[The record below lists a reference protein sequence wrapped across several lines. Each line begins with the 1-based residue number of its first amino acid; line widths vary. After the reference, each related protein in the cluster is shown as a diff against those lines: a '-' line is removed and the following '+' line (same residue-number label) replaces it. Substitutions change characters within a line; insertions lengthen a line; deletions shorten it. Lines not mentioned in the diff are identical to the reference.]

1 MGNFFFMTLIAT
13 VAAHAQF
20 MNGLM
25 FRDPK
30 AFVATFANADP
41 TAINKVIEMVNGM
54 IDVGEAEKQ
63 KAIDDHAAAVA
74 VVKEEARI
82 LAEDQADL
90 IYKKGELHISTDA
103 ANDAQEIANLKASE
117 EEAALKAKN
126 DAHADEDE
134 KEAFLNS
141 ETSRINE
148 EKAVLEE
155 VGDILESLKSNEV
168 PAAERRLLSVP
179 SQAAFLATLAKQ
191 GLQVDPEAVDKVLAS
206 VAALIAEGEAL
217 RDAAQGA
224 YDAAVAHSAASDKAF
239 DDAVD
244 RHVAADADLATKLE
258 AKAKYQGLVDVATG
272 VHQESVNRTAAA
284 NVDRDAKLIFKES
297 EIARVNS
304 ETKDLNDVKDLLK
317 GLL

>member
-1 MGNFFFMTLIAT
+1 MTLIAT

-63 KAIDDHAAAVA
+63 KAIDDHAAAVTYA
-74 VVKEEARI
+74 EEQAEI

-90 IYKKGELHISTDA
+90 IYKKGELHIATDKSIA
-103 ANDAQEIANLKASE
+103 AKAIATLKADE
-117 EEAALKAKN
+117 ETAALNVKN
-126 DAHADEDE
+126 QAHTDEEE
-134 KEAFLNS
+134 KEAFLNA
-141 ETSRINE
+141 ETSRINQ

-168 PAAERRLLSVP
+168 PAERRLLSVP

-224 YDAAVAHSAASDKAF
+224 YDDAVAHSAASDKAF
-239 DDAVD
+239 DEAVEC
-244 RHVAADADLATKLE
+244 HVAADADLAKKLE
-258 AKAKYQGLVDVATG
+258 DQAMYQGLVDTADV
-272 VHQESVNRTAAA
+272 VHRESLDRTAAA
-284 NVDRDAKLIFKES
+284 NVDRDQKLAFKES

>member
-1 MGNFFFMTLIAT
+1 MNFFFMTLIAT

-63 KAIDDHAAAVA
+63 KAIDDHAAAVQVA
-74 VVKEEARI
+74 KDEAAQLKI
-82 LAEDQADL
+82 DQEDL
-90 IYKKGELHISTDA
+90 IFKKGELHIATDKVTA
-103 ANDAQEIANLKASE
+103 AQAISELKAA
-117 EEAALKAKN
+117 EEAAALKTQNA
-126 DAHADEDE
+126 ARVDENE
-134 KEAFLNS
+134 KEAFLNA
-141 ETSRINE
+141 ETSRINA

-168 PAAERRLLSVP
+168 PSERRLLSVP

-224 YDAAVAHSAASDKAF
+224 YD
-239 DDAVD
+239 DAVSFTASSEKAYND
-244 RHVAADADLATKLE
+244 AVECHVAANDDLAVKLEHQATYQSQVDLAT
-258 AKAKYQGLVDVATG
+258 A
-272 VHQESVNRTAAA
+272 VHQESVDRTAAA
-284 NVDRDAKLIFKES
+284 NVDRDQKLAFKES

>member
-1 MGNFFFMTLIAT
+1 MTLIAT

-54 IDVGEAEKQ
+54 IDVGEQEKQ
-63 KAIDDHAAAVA
+63 KAIDDHAAAVQVA
-74 VVKEEARI
+74 SD
-82 LAEDQADL
+82 LAAQLAIDQADL
-90 IYKKGELHISTDA
+90 IYKKGEFHIATDEANA
-103 ANDAQEIANLKASE
+103 AAAISDLKEA
-117 EEAALKAKN
+117 EEAAALGVQTSAR
-126 DAHADEDE
+126 ADEAE
-134 KEAFLNS
+134 KESFLNS
-141 ETSRINE
+141 ETARING
-148 EKAVLEE
+148 EKSVLEQ
-155 VGDILESLKSNEV
+155 VGDILESLKDNEV
-168 PAAERRLLSVP
+168 PAERRLLSVP

-224 YDAAVAHSAASDKAF
+224 YDDAVVATAEAEQAYTDAVAA
-239 DDAVD
+239 
-244 RHVAADADLATKLE
+244 HVAADDVLAIRSEEKGM
-258 AKAKYQGLVDVATG
+258 YQSEMDAATI
-272 VHQESVNRTAAA
+272 VHQASLDAVAAA
-284 NVDRDAKLIFKES
+284 DADRDAKLIFKES

>member
-74 VVKEEARI
+74 VAKEEARI

-134 KEAFLNS
+134 KEVFLNS

-206 VAALIAEGEAL
+206 VAALIAE
-217 RDAAQGA
+217 
-224 YDAAVAHSAASDKAF
+224 VAHSAASDKAF
-239 DDAVD
+239 DDAVAC
-244 RHVAADADLATKLE
+244 HVAADAGLATKLE

-272 VHQESVNRTAAA
+272 VHQESVDRTAAA

>member
-54 IDVGEAEKQ
+54 IDVGEQEKQ
-63 KAIDDHAAAVA
+63 KAIDDHAAAVQVA
-74 VVKEEARI
+74 KDAAAQ
-82 LAEDQADL
+82 LALDQADL
-90 IYKKGELHISTDA
+90 IYKKGELHIATD
-103 ANDAQEIANLKASE
+103 
-117 EEAALKAKN
+117 
-126 DAHADEDE
+126 
-134 KEAFLNS
+134 KEAFLNA
-141 ETSRINE
+141 ETSRINA

-155 VGDILESLKSNEV
+155 VGDILESLKDNEV
-168 PAAERRLLSVP
+168 PAERRLLSVP

-206 VAALIAEGEAL
+206 VAALITEGEAL

-224 YDAAVAHSAASDKAF
+224 YDDAVAFTAASEKAYT
-239 DDAVD
+239 DAVAC
-244 RHVAADADLATKLE
+244 HVAAHEDLEAKLE
-258 AKAKYQGLVDVATG
+258 AKGKYQSLVDAATL
-272 VHQESVNRTAAA
+272 VHDASVDATAAA
-284 NVDRDAKLIFKES
+284 NVDRDAKLVFKES